1 MILIINLFFSYTE
14 TDQEEEATS
23 SKRKTV
29 LDKKEIISIS
39 DNSELAY
46 SLGLEDEQGT
56 FSILQ
61 YSADES
67 NDGQEHGLNLNLIF
81 SLKFLCFPLK
91 QSAKEIKILYF
102 QGL

>member
-1 MILIINLFFSYTE
+1 MVSLIYVTLSYEECRKSELIVFSFSYTE
-14 TDQEEEATS
+14 ADQDEDVTP
-23 SKRKTV
+23 SKRKAI

-61 YSADES
+61 FSAEES
-67 NDGQEHGLNLNLIF
+67 NDG
-81 SLKFLCFPLK
+81 
-91 QSAKEIKILYF
+91 
-102 QGL
+102 